1 MISFPI
7 PVPCCI
13 SVIAM
18 DIAMDKIVKKCDT
31 STTSEQPPAP
41 SITQQPRSQATPA
54 IHTDYQQSD
63 YYGGQYQDAHYDQ
76 QRGYEHDRYPRNNY
90 DDNYRGRDT
99 YSNPQRWEEQRGDY
113 RDDRRGRDYHR
124 DEPRHYEGQRPPR
137 DVNCDGRDG
146 RYEDERTVRPV
157 ETNYK
162 PESSFTS
169 SVGDSMI
176 NMPGPV
182 FDAKQMKNMFGRQ
195 SLTPQKSNSDDQ
207 SHSFSHTPRE
217 KSSDEMASRFDRHHS
232 STPSFGETPFS
243 RNMYA
248 VHASFDNPQFWTCN
262 FCSNDNKITS
272 NTCEACQLK
281 PQESHDKLTTTHRQ
295 LQTSYDNLMTTQQQL
310 QKSHD
315 TLKTTHHQLKK
326 SHDSLVTSLQ
336 QKNKEISQLQK
347 SFQTL
352 TTSNHQLQN
361 AHDNLAASNH
371 EKEEELLH
379 LQETHQQLV
388 QRFEQTQ
395 VELSAK
401 QEEVTILQKK
411 VTETENSWK
420 ISHKEISLS
429 KNELGRGGWGVIW
442 IGEFRGQ
449 RVAVKHIHELIRSD
463 ENLKILNRE
472 INTMSQLR
480 HPNLLQF
487 IGAVLDHPSGN
498 PMIITEVMDTSLRK
512 AYESKELTPDPSCRP
527 VILSIMRDVAVGLN
541 YLHCLPDPIIHRDVS
556 SANVLLESKGP
567 RKWKTKISDFG
578 SANFVRA
585 AVTAATGALVYSA
598 PESIVTLYQ
607 KKKDQTTKMDSYSYG
622 VLLCEVIMCQF
633 PSDGK
638 IFDGLLQQVK
648 TSSSKLYELIV
659 SCISEEPE
667 KRPTIS
673 HVIEQL
679 DC

>member
-1 MISFPI
+1 MTKESLCKLQQEKPQLLQ
-7 PVPCCI
+7 
-13 SVIAM
+13 
-18 DIAMDKIVKKCDT
+18 DI
-31 STTSEQPPAP
+31 
-41 SITQQPRSQATPA
+41 ITQQPHSFEGMIAVHQQM
-54 IHTDYQQSD
+54 HTDITWYNANFDLIIQSCEELLDHLESKKESVNKVREELCQMQEVHKEDKEKLQQVTK
-63 YYGGQYQDAHYDQ
+63 HYNQ
-76 QRGYEHDRYPRNNY
+76 LQKQHD
-90 DDNYRGRDT
+90 
-99 YSNPQRWEEQRGDY
+99 
-113 RDDRRGRDYHR
+113 
-124 DEPRHYEGQRPPR
+124 
-137 DVNCDGRDG
+137 
-146 RYEDERTVRPV
+146 
-157 ETNYK
+157 
-162 PESSFTS
+162 
-169 SVGDSMI
+169 
-176 NMPGPV
+176 
-182 FDAKQMKNMFGRQ
+182 
-195 SLTPQKSNSDDQ
+195 SLT
-207 SHSFSHTPRE
+207 
-217 KSSDEMASRFDRHHS
+217 
-232 STPSFGETPFS
+232 
-243 RNMYA
+243 
-248 VHASFDNPQFWTCN
+248 
-262 FCSNDNKITS
+262 
-272 NTCEACQLK
+272 
-281 PQESHDKLTTTHRQ
+281 ESHDNLTTTHRQ
-295 LQTSYDNLMTTQQQL
+295 LQTSHDNLMTTQRQL

-315 TLKTTHHQLKK
+315 TLKATHHQLKK

-336 QKNKEISQLQK
+336 QKNEEISQLQK
-347 SFQTL
+347 SFETL

-420 ISHKEISLS
+420 ISHKDIGET
-429 KNELGRGGWGVIW
+429 KTELGRGGWAEVT
-442 IGEFRGQ
+442 IGKFRG
-449 RVAVKHIHELIRSD
+449 RNVAIKRLYKVLIEQKEQNEHYLD
-463 ENLKILNRE
+463 LLHRE

-578 SANFVRA
+578 SAKFARA
-585 AVTAATGALVYSA
+585 AVTAAPGAAIYSA
-598 PESIVTLYQ
+598 PESTGTLCRRRR
-607 KKKDQTTKMDSYSYG
+607 DQTTKMDSYSYG
-622 VLLCEVIMCQF
+622 VLLCEVITCQF
-633 PSDGK
+633 PDQE

-648 TSSSKLYELIV
+648 TSSSKLYKLIV
-659 SCISEEPE
+659 SCIHEEPK

-673 HVIEQL
+673 CVIEQL